1 MLMKNKKGD
10 FSIVL
15 LVFLVLLVVL
25 VSLFIFSTRSQKVV
39 IGLSDSDIVNKVQ
52 LEKNLAQFY
61 VTEVTEISLA
71 ESYKEMTMH
80 GQYVK
85 DPSFDLELNVKF
97 GTLSDTLNNDLNVTF
112 KEKLKKNLGNYHFDE
127 EYMKN
132 LKEDV
137 RADKFNSSFNGEKLR
152 LGISGL
158 EIKEFSEKI
167 NITYSPDILSETS
180 LNKLGLDSFKRIYE
194 TKENCKN
201 QKSAVSLKTCF
212 ENSLVGFDVEI
223 INKNDS
229 KDGPSFFVTLTS
241 TKEFLID
248 GKPEN
253 IRFSFLLA

>member
-39 IGLSDSDIVNKVQ
+39 IALSDSDIINKVQ

-61 VTEVTEISLA
+61 VMEVTETSLV

-85 DPSFDLELNVKF
+85 NPSFDLELNVKF
-97 GTLSDTLNNDLNVTF
+97 GLLSGTLNNDLNVTF
-112 KEKLKKNLGNYHFDE
+112 KEKLKENFGNYHFDE

-132 LKEDV
+132 LKEGV
-137 RADKFNSSFNGEKLR
+137 KADKFNSSFNGEKLW

-167 NITYSPDILSETS
+167 NITYSPDI
-180 LNKLGLDSFKRIYE
+180 
-194 TKENCKN
+194 
-201 QKSAVSLKTCF
+201 
-212 ENSLVGFDVEI
+212 
-223 INKNDS
+223 
-229 KDGPSFFVTLTS
+229 
-241 TKEFLID
+241 
-248 GKPEN
+248 
-253 IRFSFLLA
+253 